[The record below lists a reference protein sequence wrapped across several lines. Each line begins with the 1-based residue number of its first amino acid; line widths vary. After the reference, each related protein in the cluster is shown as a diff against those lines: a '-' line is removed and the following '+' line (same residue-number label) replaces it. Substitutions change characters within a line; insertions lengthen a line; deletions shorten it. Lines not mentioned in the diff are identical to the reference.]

1 MLTNEDNYFVDTFDF
16 CLPTTLRITDISS
29 STYVTCVNNL
39 FWWVGMVTDV
49 QPSRFASA
57 LGNCQGFC
65 QGKSISSLMCISKFL
80 LTRNCPSNIHV
91 NFSINYCKKK
101 ILISIL
107 YPFMTKLI
115 QLQLSTIKGEK
126 WRKNWK
132 RCDKWIK
139 PWLE

>member
-101 ILISIL
+101 NLNFNFIPL
-107 YPFMTKLI
+107 YDQTHTIAIINNKRGKMKKKL
-115 QLQLSTIKGEK
+115 KK
-126 WRKNWK
+126 VR
-132 RCDKWIK
+132 
-139 PWLE
+139 